1 MSQDSWS
8 WPKIHI
14 HLKIIALSAWISFQQ
29 HWGDVNNFGP
39 VGRSKNPA
47 NIPVT
52 QPHGHC
58 PAQPQ
63 EPFASQGENLN
74 PRVSESEIIP
84 TL

>member
-1 MSQDSWS
+1 MSQDSWT
-8 WPKIHI
+8 WPKTHI
-14 HLKIIALSAWISFQQ
+14 HLKIIALSGWISFQQ

-39 VGRSKNPA
+39 VGRSKNAA

-52 QPHGHC
+52 LPHGHC

-63 EPFASQGENLN
+63 QLFASQGENLN
-74 PRVSESEIIP
+74 AWVSESEIIP

>member
-1 MSQDSWS
+1 MSQDSWTC
-8 WPKIHI
+8 PKTHT
-14 HLKIIALSAWISFQQ
+14 HLKIIAWSGWISFQQ

-39 VGRSKNPA
+39 VGRSKNTE

-63 EPFASQGENLN
+63 ELFASQGENLN
-74 PRVSESEIIP
+74 PWVSKSEIIVA
-84 TL
+84 L